1 MLSSS
6 PFANKD
12 TPTLE
17 IVNYELKD
25 KNDNFSINIELKQ
38 DLIVF
43 NLYKKDWI
51 SSFPYSNEFD
61 LTNLQKKAK
70 IFKLL
75 DSIKEAF
82 EEIKQ
87 RFKANNC
94 TKKFCKW
101 KNNYFF

>member
-43 NLYKKDWI
+43 NLYKKD
-51 SSFPYSNEFD
+51 
-61 LTNLQKKAK
+61 
-70 IFKLL
+70 
-75 DSIKEAF
+75 
-82 EEIKQ
+82 
-87 RFKANNC
+87 
-94 TKKFCKW
+94 
-101 KNNYFF
+101 